1 MEYKKILLRNKS
13 SKIAFISVMSALT
26 ALMSLI
32 LIPMPKPLAEY
43 DLSPIL
49 IYAFGVLTNPLVAG
63 LIIGIGE
70 GIGTTIATINFGW
83 PLVFIPGAIIV
94 RGFEA
99 VLISYISQRFRP
111 KDNATISK
119 GEIIA
124 LVIGVIWETLG
135 FTIADVILFG
145 PGMAMITLLT
155 IVDAVYIPIAIP
167 LIIYIRKTF
176 NIYRFL

>member
-1 MEYKKILLRNKS
+1 MKYKEKLLKNKS

-26 ALMSLI
+26 ALMSL
-32 LIPMPKPLAEY
+32 LLVPMPKPLAEY

-49 IYAFGVLTNPLVAG
+49 IYAFGVLTDPLVAG

-70 GIGTTIATINFGW
+70 GIGTTIKTINFGW
-83 PLVFIPGAIIV
+83 PLVFVPGAVIV

-99 VLISYISQRFRP
+99 VLISYISQ
-111 KDNATISK
+111 KIKQDDKAISR
-119 GEIIA
+119 GEIVA
-124 LVIGVIWETLG
+124 LIIGVIWETVG

-155 IVDAVYIPIAIP
+155 IVDAIFIPVAIP
-167 LIIYIRKTF
+167 LIVYIRKTF
-176 NIYRFL
+176 NVYRFL

>member
-1 MEYKKILLRNKS
+1 MEYREILLKNRS
-13 SKIAFISVMSALT
+13 LKIAFISVMSALT
-26 ALMSLI
+26 ALLSLI

-49 IYAFGVLTNPLVAG
+49 IYAFGVLTNPIIAG

-70 GIGTTIATINFGW
+70 GIGTSIATLNFGW

-99 VLISYISQRFRP
+99 VLISYISQKFQP
-111 KDNATISK
+111 KNNNISR

-135 FTIADVILFG
+135 FTVADVILFG

-167 LIIYIRKTF
+167 LIVYVRKTF
-176 NIYRFL
+176 NIYRLL